1 MNERLVDQPMRD
13 LVQRMATSDP
23 VPGGGSAAAMAGAM
37 GAALIHMVV
46 ELTIGRPG
54 TESNAGQLTEIGVA
68 SAQFQSELMGLVDA
82 DAVAY
87 GAVVQS
93 RRLPNTTERERE
105 IRVVQFNAA
114 IREAVRAPLA
124 VARAASEVLEL
135 ATRLAP
141 IGNRNAISDVG
152 VGAMLAS
159 TSLRGAALNVEIN
172 LPMVKGDEALRSDAA
187 AEIRTLLDNV
197 DEREAAVRA
206 AVADRMTT

>member
-54 TESNAGQLTEIGVA
+54 MESNARQLTEVGVA
-68 SAQFQSELMGLVDA
+68 SAQFQSELMSLVDA

-105 IRVVQFNAA
+105 IRVMHFNAA

-172 LPMVKGDEALRSDAA
+172 LPMVKGDEALR
-187 AEIRTLLDNV
+187 
-197 DEREAAVRA
+197 
-206 AVADRMTT
+206 

>member
-1 MNERLVDQPMRD
+1 MDERLVDKPMRD
-13 LVQRMATSDP
+13 LVKRMATSDP
-23 VPGGGSAAAMAGAM
+23 VPGGGSAAALAGAM

-54 TESNAGQLTEIGVA
+54 TESDAGQLTEIGLA
-68 SAQFQSELMGLVDA
+68 TAQFQSELMGLVDA

-93 RRLPNTTERERE
+93 RRLPNSTDRERE
-105 IRVVQFNAA
+105 TRRVQFDAA

-159 TSLRGAALNVEIN
+159 TGLRGAALNVEIN
-172 LPMVKGDEALRSDAA
+172 LPMVKGDEALRNNAA
-187 AEIRTLLDNV
+187 AEIRALLDNV

-206 AVADRMTT
+206 AVADRIR

>member
-1 MNERLVDQPMRD
+1 MDERLVDKPMRD

-23 VPGGGSAAAMAGAM
+23 VPGGGSAAALAGAM

-54 TESNAGQLTEIGVA
+54 TESDAGQLTEIGVA
-68 SAQFQSELMGLVDA
+68 TAQFQSELMGLVDA

-93 RRLPNTTERERE
+93 RRLPNSTERERE
-105 IRVVQFNAA
+105 TRRVQFDAA

-159 TSLRGAALNVEIN
+159 TGLRGAALNVEIN
-172 LPMVKGDEALRSDAA
+172 LPMVKGDEALRNNAA
-187 AEIRTLLDNV
+187 AEIRALLDNV

-206 AVADRMTT
+206 AVADRIR